1 MHRLLFV
8 TSSLFGEASKSR
20 LIGAEFVAAL
30 RQAHPG
36 STVVERVLSSDT
48 MPHLTQA
55 TLAAVAT
62 PAESRSQA
70 QQAAADFADGLI
82 AEVEAADVIVI
93 AAPMYNFTISST
105 LKAWLDHIARAGR
118 TFRYTANGPEGL
130 LRNKTVFV
138 VTARG
143 GFYRADSPAMA
154 LDFQEPYLRA
164 MLGFLGLTDVTFVHA
179 EGLNI
184 DPDTA
189 ARGLADARRAVAE
202 LVPMAAA
209 A

>member
-8 TSSLFGEASKSR
+8 TSSLFAEASKSR
-20 LIGAEFVAAL
+20 LIGAEFVASWRL
-30 RQAHPG
+30 AHPG
-36 STVVERVLSSDT
+36 TTVVERVLSGDT

-62 PAESRSQA
+62 PAGARSAA
-70 QQAAADFADGLI
+70 QQAAADFADTLT

-93 AAPMYNFTISST
+93 AAPMYNFSISST

-118 TFRYTANGPEGL
+118 TFRYTADGPEGL

-138 VTARG
+138 TTARG
-143 GFYRADSPAMA
+143 GVYRADSPAMA

-164 MLGFLGLTDVTFVHA
+164 MLGFLGMTDVTFVHA
-179 EGLNI
+179 EGLNLG
-184 DPDTA
+184 PDSA
-189 ARGLADARRAVAE
+189 ALGLAEARRVMAE
-202 LVPMAAA
+202 LMPAAQA

>member
-8 TSSLFGEASKSR
+8 TSSLFGDASKSR
-20 LIGAEFVAAL
+20 LIGAEFVAAWCA
-30 RQAHPG
+30 AHPG
-36 STVVERVLSSDT
+36 TTVVERVLSADT

-62 PAESRSQA
+62 PAESRSAA
-70 QQAAADFADGLI
+70 QQAAADFADALI

-93 AAPMYNFTISST
+93 AAPMYNFTISTT
-105 LKAWLDHIARAGR
+105 LKAWIDHIARAGR
-118 TFRYTANGPEGL
+118 TFRYTATGPEGL
-130 LRNKTVFV
+130 LWNKTVFV
-138 VTARG
+138 TTARG

-164 MLGFLGLTDVTFVHA
+164 ILGFLGITDVTFVHA

-184 DPDTA
+184 SPDHA
-189 ARGLADARRAVAE
+189 ARGLADARRVVAE
-202 LVPMAAA
+202 LLPAAQA